1 MLSKGQGC
9 EKNLE
14 KAVNWFD
21 QAAKLGMP
29 EAQIAL
35 GDAYRSGEGV
45 AADREAARQWY
56 QQAASQNHQV
66 AIKRL
71 ESLS

>member
-1 MLSKGQGC
+1 VTWY
-9 EKNLE
+9 E
-14 KAVNWFD
+14 

-35 GDAYRSGEGV
+35 GDAFRAGDGV
-45 AADREAARQWY
+45 AADAEAARHWY
-56 QQAASQNHQV
+56 QQAASQNHEV

-71 ESLS
+71 EGLS

>member
-9 EKNLE
+9 EKNPE
-14 KAVNWFD
+14 KAVNWFE

-35 GDAYRSGEGV
+35 GDAFRLGEGA
-45 AADREAARQWY
+45 AADKETARHWY
-56 QQAASQNHQV
+56 QQAASQNQQV

>member
-9 EKNLE
+9 EKNPE
-14 KAVNWFD
+14 KALSWFER
-21 QAAKLGMP
+21 AARLGMP

-35 GDAYRSGEGV
+35 GDAFRAGDGV
-45 AADREAARQWY
+45 AADPESARHWY
-56 QQAASQNHQV
+56 QQAASQKHQT

-71 ESLS
+71 ESL